1 MKPAPRLLLAVAL
14 WALSAITLLFFS
26 NSIASLLWWAA
37 GAVLAAFALLDLL
50 HGWRRPAPAAQRI
63 VPNALSVQQP
73 HPIKV
78 RITSADLPATVTLAD
93 HHPGDDVLT
102 GLPSQLTRADNEL
115 TEFTYHYRPSRR
127 GPVNFGDLE
136 FWFPS
141 QLGFWSLRKTCP
153 AQCTVPVYPDFSR
166 ISQTQLDANHS
177 FLLTGTRLKP
187 RRGEG
192 MEFHQLREYHP
203 GDSLRQIDW
212 KATARRRS
220 LISREYQDEQNQQV
234 LIMLDGGRRLG
245 MPVGKLTGFD
255 HALNASLLLAWSALK
270 QKDKAGA
277 MLFSGDQPRWLP
289 PVQGQNGINHLLNGL
304 YDLHPSQHASDFSL
318 AARQLVRH
326 SRRRAL
332 VVLVTRL
339 QHEDLDDLL
348 SAVGLMRR
356 HHLVLIADML
366 LPEQEALARQ
376 PVEDFD
382 QALTLCADAQ
392 EQKQRQ
398 QLHTRLRHAGALI
411 TAATPQQ
418 MPQQLNHLYLALKR
432 SGRL

>member
-1 MKPAPRLLLAVAL
+1 
-14 WALSAITLLFFS
+14 
-26 NSIASLLWWAA
+26 
-37 GAVLAAFALLDLL
+37 
-50 HGWRRPAPAAQRI
+50 
-63 VPNALSVQQP
+63 
-73 HPIKV
+73 
-78 RITSADLPATVTLAD
+78 
-93 HHPGDDVLT
+93 
-102 GLPSQLTRADNEL
+102 
-115 TEFTYHYRPSRR
+115 
-127 GPVNFGDLE
+127 
-136 FWFPS
+136 
-141 QLGFWSLRKTCP
+141 
-153 AQCTVPVYPDFSR
+153 
-166 ISQTQLDANHS
+166 
-177 FLLTGTRLKP
+177 
-187 RRGEG
+187 
-192 MEFHQLREYHP
+192 
-203 GDSLRQIDW
+203 
-212 KATARRRS
+212 
-220 LISREYQDEQNQQV
+220 
-234 LIMLDGGRRLG
+234 

-289 PVQGQNGINHLLNGL
+289 PVQGQNGLNHLLNGL

-366 LPEQEALARQ
+366 LPEQEALARK

-382 QALTLCADAQ
+382 QALTVCADAQ
-392 EQKQRQ
+392 EQKQRE
-398 QLHTRLRHAGALI
+398 QLHTRLRHAGALV
-411 TAATPQQ
+411 TSATPQN